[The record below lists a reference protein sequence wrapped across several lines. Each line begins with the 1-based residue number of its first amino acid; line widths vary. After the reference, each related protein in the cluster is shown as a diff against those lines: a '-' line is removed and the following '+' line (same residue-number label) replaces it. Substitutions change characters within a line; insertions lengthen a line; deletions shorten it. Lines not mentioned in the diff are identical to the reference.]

1 VWSRA
6 GILFLL
12 ALDYL
17 LPDVA
22 FACPKRRPF
31 AAALAVLVTDQQRA
45 PRMGRAG
52 REHVAG
58 KFSKA
63 AFGAQRE
70 QIVEE
75 TVGNSRSFGL
85 E

>member
-1 VWSRA
+1 
-6 GILFLL
+6 
-12 ALDYL
+12 
-17 LPDVA
+17 
-22 FACPKRRPF
+22 
-31 AAALAVLVTDQQRA
+31 
-45 PRMGRAG
+45 MGRAG

>member
-1 VWSRA
+1 MWSRA
-6 GILFLL
+6 SILFLL

-22 FACPKRRPF
+22 FA
-31 AAALAVLVTDQQRA
+31 AALRVLVTERQRA
-45 PRMGRAG
+45 PRMSRAG